1 MDIKVKKKNLFS
13 CIKKKMIKLVFV
25 VDYHYQ
31 GYGFSFRCEYFH
43 NTNTMLNTIEAGVQT
58 ETALAGGAVVS
69 ALL

>member
-1 MDIKVKKKNLFS
+1 MNKIGVCCGLS
-13 CIKKKMIKLVFV
+13 LS
-25 VDYHYQ
+25 
-31 GYGFSFRCEYFH
+31 GLFSFRYEYCH